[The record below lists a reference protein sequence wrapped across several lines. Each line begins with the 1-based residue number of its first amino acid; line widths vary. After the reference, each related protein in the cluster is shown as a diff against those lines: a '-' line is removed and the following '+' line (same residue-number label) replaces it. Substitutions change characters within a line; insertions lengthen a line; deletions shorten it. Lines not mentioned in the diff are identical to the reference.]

1 MNANPSLRRRRTAVT
16 AIGAAVLVV
25 TLAVTASVVAATRDS
40 HAAKGAGR
48 APLPAR
54 LDQLLARFAHAHPS
68 FPGVAVAVTTS
79 TLDWTGAAGLADRA
93 TNKPLTSAAPFR
105 IASVTKTFTA
115 AAILRLAED
124 GKLSL
129 DDPIARHLSPD
140 TVALLRRGGYDVDR
154 IRIRHLLQHTS
165 GLYDYAEDPAYQ
177 TYVVGHP
184 HHRWTRAEQVRF
196 AITHGRPLFP
206 PGTNFH
212 YADTGY
218 ILLGEVLERRTGRSL
233 AGAYRTLLGFDRLGL
248 RHTYLETL
256 ERTPAQAGP
265 RAHQYLGTTDTAGF
279 DPSFDLYGGGGLV
292 STVDDLAHFYRALLG
307 GHVFRKTATLRTML
321 GKPHL
326 TGPGGLGMG
335 IFSESLGPES
345 CWHHDGFWGTSVLDC
360 PRLGVTIAITVNQA
374 SGFDSAVQQFADA
387 VLRLIGRR

>member
-1 MNANPSLRRRRTAVT
+1 MPTTGEHPMKLRSLSPGTWAATALALAALV
-16 AIGAAVLVV
+16 AAVSLTV
-25 TLAVTASVVAATRDS
+25 APAPAATT
-40 HAAKGAGR
+40 A

-54 LDQLLARFAHAHPS
+54 LGQLLDRFARSHPG
-68 FPGVAVAVTTS
+68 FPGVALAVRSS
-79 TLDWTGAAGLADRA
+79 TLNWSGASGLADRA
-93 TNKPLTSAAPFR
+93 SRKPLTPSAGLR

-129 DDPIARHLSPD
+129 DDRIAQHLSPA
-140 TVALLRRGGYDVDR
+140 TVALLRHGDYDVDR

-177 TYVVGHP
+177 TYVVSHP

-196 AITHGRPLFP
+196 AMTHGKPLFP

-212 YADTGY
+212 YSDTGY
-218 ILLGEVLERRTGRSL
+218 VLLGEI
-233 AGAYRTLLGFDRLGL
+233 LLGFDRLGL

-256 ERTPAQAGP
+256 EPTPTQARP

-292 STVDDLAHFYRALLG
+292 STVDDLTRFYRSLLG
-307 GHVFRKTATLRTML
+307 GHVFKQAATLRTML
-321 GKPHL
+321 GKAHFTRPAD
-326 TGPGGLGMG
+326 LGMG
-335 IFSESLGPES
+335 IFSESIGRES
-345 CWHHDGFWGTSVLDC
+345 CWHHDGFWGTTVLHC
-360 PRLGVTIAITVNQA
+360 PRTGVTIAITVNQA
-374 SGFDSAVQQFADA
+374 SGFDSAVQKLDA
-387 VLRLIGRR
+387 EVLQLIGRR